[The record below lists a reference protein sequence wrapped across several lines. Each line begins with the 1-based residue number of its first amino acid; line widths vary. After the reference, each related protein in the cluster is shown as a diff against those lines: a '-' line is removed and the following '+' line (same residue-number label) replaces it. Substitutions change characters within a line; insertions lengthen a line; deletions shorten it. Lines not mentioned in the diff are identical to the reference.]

1 MTLENSLEAL
11 AGALQAHAGALEKL
25 AAAMA
30 VRGAANAERFDR
42 SDRSPAER
50 ERDEVRGTA
59 QEWEPG
65 GCAAV
70 ALDGI
75 PCKPGEDPLD
85 PPFEAPVKTP
95 KKAAP
100 ADSESAPV
108 AEQAA
113 AGKIS
118 EEKPAPVAKKAEPE
132 KKSAPLTLE
141 SARSLASSVLKTKG
155 ADTLRGLLDAVGVKK
170 LSALTSEQIQL
181 FCANAEQALSEA

>member
-1 MTLENSLEAL
+1 MSLESSIESL

-70 ALDGI
+70 ALDGV
-75 PCKPGEDPLD
+75 PCKPGEDPSD
-85 PPFEAPVKTP
+85 PPFEAPA
-95 KKAAP
+95 KAAETLQK
-100 ADSESAPV
+100 AKHETAPV

-118 EEKPAPVAKKAEPE
+118 EEKPKAF
-132 KKSAPLTLE
+132 SLAD
-141 SARSLASSVLKTKG
+141 ARSKATALLKNRG
-155 ADTLRGLLDAVGVKK
+155 ADALRGLLDSVGVKK
-170 LSALTSEQIQL
+170 LSALTAGQIQI
-181 FCANAEQALSEA
+181 FCANADKALQEA

>member
-1 MTLENSLEAL
+1 MSLENSLEAL

-25 AAAMA
+25 AAALA

-75 PCKPGEDPLD
+75 PCKPGEAPFD
-85 PPFEAPVKTP
+85 PPFEAPA
-95 KKAAP
+95 KAAETP
-100 ADSESAPV
+100 QKAEPETAPV
-108 AEQAA
+108 AEQAT

-118 EEKPAPVAKKAEPE
+118 EEKPEVFSLAD
-132 KKSAPLTLE
+132 
-141 SARSLASSVLKTKG
+141 ARSKATALLKNRG
-155 ADTLRGLLDAVGVKK
+155 ADALRGLLDSVGVKK
-170 LSALTSEQIQL
+170 LSALTAEQIQV
-181 FCANAEQALSEA
+181 FCANADKALQEA

>member
-1 MTLENSLEAL
+1 MSLESSITAL
-11 AGALQAHAGALEKL
+11 AGALQAHAGAIEKL
-25 AAAMA
+25 AAALA
-30 VRGAANAERFDR
+30 VRQAANAERFA
-42 SDRSPAER
+42 PAA
-50 ERDEVRGTA
+50 RGD
-59 QEWEPG
+59 WEPG

-70 ALDGI
+70 AMDGI
-75 PCKPGEDPLD
+75 PCKPGEDSFD
-85 PPFEAPVKTP
+85 PPFEAPAKAA

-118 EEKPAPVAKKAEPE
+118 EEKPAPVEKKAEPE

>member
-1 MTLENSLEAL
+1 MSLESSIESL

-70 ALDGI
+70 AMDGI
-75 PCKPGEDPLD
+75 PCKPGEDPFD
-85 PPFEAPVKTP
+85 PPFEAPA
-95 KKAAP
+95 KAAETP
-100 ADSESAPV
+100 QKAEPETAPV

-118 EEKPAPVAKKAEPE
+118 EEKPKAF
-132 KKSAPLTLE
+132 SLAD
-141 SARSLASSVLKTKG
+141 ARSKATALLKNRG
-155 ADTLRGLLDAVGVKK
+155 ADALRGLLDSVGVKK
-170 LSALTSEQIQL
+170 LSALTAEQIQV
-181 FCANAEQALSEA
+181 FCANADKALKEA

>member
-1 MTLENSLEAL
+1 MSLESSIESL

-25 AAAMA
+25 AAALA

-75 PCKPGEDPLD
+75 PCKPGEDPFD
-85 PPFEAPVKTP
+85 PPFEAPA
-95 KKAAP
+95 KAAETLQKAEP
-100 ADSESAPV
+100 ETAPV

-118 EEKPAPVAKKAEPE
+118 EEKACGFSLAD
-132 KKSAPLTLE
+132 
-141 SARSLASSVLKTKG
+141 ARSKATALLKNRG
-155 ADTLRGLLDAVGVKK
+155 ADALRGLLDSVGVKK
-170 LSALTSEQIQL
+170 LSALTAEQVQV
-181 FCANAEQALSEA
+181 FCANADKALQEA

>member
-1 MTLENSLEAL
+1 MSLESSIESL

-25 AAAMA
+25 AAALA

-70 ALDGI
+70 AMDGI
-75 PCKPGEDPLD
+75 PCKPGEDPFD
-85 PPFEAPVKTP
+85 PPFEAPA
-95 KKAAP
+95 KAAETP
-100 ADSESAPV
+100 QKAEPETAPV

-118 EEKPAPVAKKAEPE
+118 EEKPKAF
-132 KKSAPLTLE
+132 SLVD
-141 SARSLASSVLKTKG
+141 ARSKATALLKNRG
-155 ADTLRGLLDAVGVKK
+155 ADALRGLLDSVGVKK
-170 LSALTSEQIQL
+170 LSALTAEQIQV
-181 FCANAEQALSEA
+181 FCANADKALKEA

>member
-30 VRGAANAERFDR
+30 ARGAANAERFDR

-59 QEWEPG
+59 QAWEPG
-65 GCAAV
+65 GCEDV
-70 ALDGI
+70 EKDGI
-75 PCKPGEDPLD
+75 PVKPGEDPSD
-85 PPFEAPVKTP
+85 PPFEEPA
-95 KKAAP
+95 KAAETLQK
-100 ADSESAPV
+100 AESETAPV

-118 EEKPAPVAKKAEPE
+118 EEKPKAF
-132 KKSAPLTLE
+132 SLAD
-141 SARSLASSVLKTKG
+141 ARSKATALLKNRG
-155 ADTLRGLLDAVGVKK
+155 ADALRGLLDSVGVKK
-170 LSALTSEQIQL
+170 LSALTAEQIQV
-181 FCANAEQALSEA
+181 FCANADKALKEA

>member
-1 MTLENSLEAL
+1 MSLESSIESL

-59 QEWEPG
+59 QDWEPG

-75 PCKPGEDPLD
+75 PRKPGEDPFD
-85 PPFEAPVKTP
+85 PPFEAPA
-95 KKAAP
+95 KAAETP
-100 ADSESAPV
+100 QKAEPETAPV

-113 AGKIS
+113 AEKIS
-118 EEKPAPVAKKAEPE
+118 EEKPEAFSLAD
-132 KKSAPLTLE
+132 
-141 SARSLASSVLKTKG
+141 ARSKATALLKNRG
-155 ADTLRGLLDAVGVKK
+155 ADALRGLLASVGVKK
-170 LSALTSEQIQL
+170 LSALTAEQIQV
-181 FCANAEQALSEA
+181 FCANADKALKEA

>member
-1 MTLENSLEAL
+1 MSLESSIESL

-25 AAAMA
+25 AAALA

-75 PCKPGEDPLD
+75 PCKPGEDPFD
-85 PPFEAPVKTP
+85 PLFEAPA
-95 KKAAP
+95 KAAETP
-100 ADSESAPV
+100 QKAEPETAPV

-118 EEKPAPVAKKAEPE
+118 EEKPKAF
-132 KKSAPLTLE
+132 SLAD
-141 SARSLASSVLKTKG
+141 ARSKATALLKNRG
-155 ADTLRGLLDAVGVKK
+155 ADALRGLLDSVGVKK
-170 LSALTSEQIQL
+170 LSALTAEQIQV
-181 FCANAEQALSEA
+181 FCANADKALKEA

>member
-1 MTLENSLEAL
+1 MSLESSIESL

-25 AAAMA
+25 AAALA

-70 ALDGI
+70 AMDGI
-75 PCKPGEDPLD
+75 PCKPGEDPFD
-85 PPFEAPVKTP
+85 PPFEAPA
-95 KKAAP
+95 KAAETP
-100 ADSESAPV
+100 QKAEPETAPV

-118 EEKPAPVAKKAEPE
+118 EEKPEAFSLAD
-132 KKSAPLTLE
+132 
-141 SARSLASSVLKTKG
+141 ARSKATALLKNRG
-155 ADTLRGLLDAVGVKK
+155 ADALRGLLDAVGVKK
-170 LSALTSEQIQL
+170 LSALTAKQIQI
-181 FCANAEQALSEA
+181 FCVNADKALQEA